1 MPLSMIILSTSIAPR
16 VLASPWETWRL
27 CLILNIPAAGIRYPA
42 GCYSLVHRRK
52 ATRSIGRGVSSAFER
67 RQVMALRNMRY
78 PAPTNPGPTIAR
90 SGVCAVLLIV
100 VVIFT
105 TYFGSY
111 LLHL

>member
-1 MPLSMIILSTSIAPR
+1 
-16 VLASPWETWRL
+16 
-27 CLILNIPAAGIRYPA
+27 
-42 GCYSLVHRRK
+42 
-52 ATRSIGRGVSSAFER
+52 
-67 RQVMALRNMRY
+67 MALRNMRY

-105 TYFGSY
+105 TYFGNY